1 MLCQYSEL
9 VEMSTV
15 ARSIYLSI
23 YDYNPI
29 RDPHGKV
36 ATKTNQNYLLTLKK
50 GWKIADKLHPLSYK
64 SYIKVDEDEY
74 KTNIKVDEDEYK
86 TNIKVDDDE
95 YNNNIKVNED
105 EYKSYIKVDEDEYK
119 TNIKVD

>member
-50 GWKIADKLHPLSYK
+50 GWKIADKLHPLSSQFQYFVWLVNA
-64 SYIKVDEDEY
+64 Y
-74 KTNIKVDEDEYK
+74 EYK